1 MWQKVVNRAI
11 VPLLF
16 AVVVS
21 VVAIDLTLYS
31 VVHRKDV
38 SALAI
43 ESEKGLISQYDDM
56 FRRVGRAYDIDW
68 LLLSAIARTES
79 EFYSKAVSKA
89 GAVGIMQV
97 MPSVAR
103 AMGYEPE
110 LLYDPEIC
118 ANVAAKILNDNN
130 KMLRLPSSFD
140 NIERLNFILA
150 CYNAGYSRVADA
162 RRLASHFGAN
172 ADSWAVVATY
182 LEKLSQPEFY
192 QHEVVQSGDFYG
204 SAETVAYVRRV
215 MRYYKVYK
223 RRLYNYQQ

>member
-118 ANVAAKILNDNN
+118 EIYAFPDSAKGQRI
-130 KMLRLPSSFD
+130 
-140 NIERLNFILA
+140 
-150 CYNAGYSRVADA
+150 GQ
-162 RRLASHFGAN
+162 RLAALTGYELSRPASTAAYTGLCDYTSSMGIPSFTIELGKGVNPLPESDIPEIFGR
-172 ADSWAVVATY
+172 V
-182 LEKLSQPEFY
+182 
-192 QHEVVQSGDFYG
+192 GD
-204 SAETVAYVRRV
+204 AMVILPT
-215 MRYYKVYK
+215 
-223 RRLYNYQQ
+223 LL